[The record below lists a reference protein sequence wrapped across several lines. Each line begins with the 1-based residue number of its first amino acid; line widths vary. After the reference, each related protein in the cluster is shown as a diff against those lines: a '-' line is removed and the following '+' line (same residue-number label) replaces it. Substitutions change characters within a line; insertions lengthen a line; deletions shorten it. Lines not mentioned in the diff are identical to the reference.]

1 MDKFAQRLRDD
12 ATTIQPEI
20 SPELDYRLRA
30 SLSGVTQ
37 DRPED
42 AVVKRPAIF
51 WWASSLTGLAAAL
64 AVVAILNATDSPE
77 VIAPVATINPP
88 ADRSLPR
95 LPLRAEV
102 AMITSPLQKELDN
115 LAADLRKARDEVATD
130 VESVLPTEQ
139 RDPPQ

>member
-1 MDKFAQRLRDD
+1 MDKFSQRLRDD
-12 ATTIQPEI
+12 AARIQPSI

-37 DRPED
+37 DKPPEED
-42 AVVKRPAIF
+42 VRRPAIF

-64 AVVAILNATDSPE
+64 AVVAILNLGETPE
-77 VIAPVATINPP
+77 VSAPVATINPP

-115 LAADLRKARDEVATD
+115 LAADLRKARDEVATN

-139 RDPPQ
+139 REQP